1 MYDSF
6 DDFLKAAIKQ
16 YYERGWKRKKGT
28 FIALLIASGQTLS
41 MAADSFKSGEG
52 LKKVA
57 YGAAGLVALRLAL
70 RFALGGPLGIILTG
84 AAAASLVAYLV
95 QHRKEVSKKLDRT
108 RKLIEETRPKF
119 DEIQG
124 GHGAGRLSDAERNLM
139 VEGLL
144 KGFLDQ
150 LDAP

>member
-6 DDFLKAAIKQ
+6 DDFLKAAVKQ
-16 YYERGWKRKKGT
+16 YYDRGWKRKKAT
-28 FIALLIASGQTLS
+28 FIALLIVSGQTLA
-41 MAADSFKSGEG
+41 MAAESLKSGEG
-52 LKKVA
+52 LKKMA

-70 RFALGGPLGIILTG
+70 RFALGGPLGILLTG

-95 QHRKEVSKKLDRT
+95 QNRKEVAHKLDHV
-108 RKLIEETRPKF
+108 RKLVDHARPRF

-124 GHGAGRLSDAERNLM
+124 GHRAGRHSEAERNLM

-144 KGFLDQ
+144 KNFLEQ
-150 LDAP
+150 LDES